1 MGSTMNRNLPPGTS
15 GKEIDPT
22 ERCSRCGEDAPN
34 PVIIDNGESLP
45 DSVLCP
51 DCALELD

>member
-1 MGSTMNRNLPPGTS
+1 MKPNYNLPPACTI
-15 GKEIDPT
+15 KDIEPPD
-22 ERCSRCGEDAPN
+22 RCARCGDETLQ
-34 PVIIDNGESLP
+34 PVIIDNGESLL

>member
-1 MGSTMNRNLPPGTS
+1 MNSNLPPGTS
-15 GKEIDPT
+15 LKDIHQPDK
-22 ERCSRCGEDAPN
+22 CARCGDECEDM
-34 PVIIDNGESLP
+34 VIIDNGEGLV

>member
-1 MGSTMNRNLPPGTS
+1 MNSNFPPGTS
-15 GKEIDPT
+15 LKDINSP
-22 ERCSRCGEDAPN
+22 ERCARCGDIAPE
-34 PVIIDNGESLP
+34 PVIMDNGENLP

>member
-1 MGSTMNRNLPPGTS
+1 MNSNLPPGTNR
-15 GKEIDPT
+15 KDIDQT
-22 ERCSRCGEDAPN
+22 ERCARCGDLAPDA
-34 PVIIDNGESLP
+34 VIIDNGEGLP